1 MFLHVCVWRYH
12 LLQADCSVIFSTYS
26 DCFAAL
32 LLWCLTL
39 LFTLP
44 VYFRQKVTL
53 YCSAPTL
60 LLLGD
65 PAGTNPPFTPQIS
78 SHRDERRCVNTP
90 LCPCPLFLYFLFLSA
105 KSFSFFL
112 FLLFTHLL
120 FISSWQCF
128 LFLSLLL
135 FLFFLCPFL
144 LYFFNTSYFFISHTH
159 LSILS
164 ISPFPPPFLPSSLLT
179 VVISTSFSFL
189 PSSHLLFSSFSA
201 HPVLFFLY
209 SSIMSSSSFTFSF
222 FFLLITSLRVKSVWV
237 CVGVQWSFI
246 DIYRQTKAFKDCWKS

>member
-1 MFLHVCVWRYH
+1 M
-12 LLQADCSVIFSTYS
+12 QADCSVIFSTYS

-53 YCSAPTL
+53 YCSAPTR

-78 SHRDERRCVNTP
+78 SHGDERRCVNTP
-90 LCPCPLFLYFLFLSA
+90 LCPCPLFLYFLLLSA
-105 KSFSFFL
+105 KSFSFLF

-120 FISSWQCF
+120 FISSF
-128 LFLSLLL
+128 SFSFPSFISSSSLLL
-135 FLFFLCPFL
+135 FL
-144 LYFFNTSYFFISHTH
+144 LYFFNTSCSFISQAH

-164 ISPFPPPFLPSSLLT
+164 ISPFLPLFLPSFPLN
-179 VVISTSFSFL
+179 VVISTLFTFL
-189 PSSHLLFSSFSA
+189 PSSHLLFSSISP
-201 HPVLFFLY
+201 HSVLFLIFLNY
-209 SSIMSSSSFTFSF
+209 VLLLIHLQ
-222 FFLLITSLRVKSVWV
+222 FFLSFNHIIEGEVCMSVCGSSVKL
-237 CVGVQWSFI
+237 
-246 DIYRQTKAFKDCWKS
+246 Y